1 VHLVSDDLRRVPEIS
16 DRRYEDLVLGQRFG
30 PFAELVPR
38 ADVDRLR
45 GPVGDPRAGAGAP
58 LGVLPLITL
67 RTLRRTLG
75 GIIPGGV
82 LISQRFTVHAEL
94 PAEVELQV
102 YVAVSARERRGERLD
117 TTFTFAC
124 HHDQR
129 LAAVVQWT
137 IMAPPAA
144 DPESPP

>member
-1 VHLVSDDLRRVPEIS
+1 VSGDLSYVPKIS

-30 PFAELVPR
+30 PFTERVPR
-38 ADVDRLR
+38 ADADRLR
-45 GPVGDPRAGAGAP
+45 GPVGEPRAGTGAP

-67 RTLRRTLG
+67 RTLRRALG

-82 LISQRFTVHAEL
+82 LISQRFTVDADL

-102 YVAVSARERRGERLD
+102 DVAVSAQERRGERLD

-124 HHDQR
+124 HHEER

-144 DPESPP
+144 DPERLP